1 MKRRW
6 FLFLAAWAALALLA
20 GCGSSK
26 TATKMQQVSAN
37 EAYQLIQQ
45 RRNDPDF
52 VILDI
57 RTPQEFVAGH
67 IQGAVNIDFYAST
80 FRQELSQLPKDKTYL
95 VYCNSGNRSGQAMPI
110 FRELGFRG
118 IYELRG
124 GIQAWYAAGFPLEG
138 GQ

>member
-80 FRQELSQLPKDKTYL
+80 FRQELSQLPKDKAYL

-110 FRELGFRG
+110 FRELGFQEV
-118 IYELRG
+118 YELRG
-124 GIQAWYAAGFPLEG
+124 GIQAWYAAGFPLIG

>member
-20 GCGSSK
+20 GCGSK

-67 IQGAVNIDFYAST
+67 IQGAVNIDFYAPT
-80 FRQELSQLPKDKTYL
+80 FQQELSQLPKDKAYL

-110 FRELGFRG
+110 FRELGFQEV
-118 IYELRG
+118 YELRG
-124 GIQAWYAAGFPLEG
+124 GIQAWYAAGFPLIG